1 VSREDIVAVV
11 SRLFAIAL
19 FLAGLKFA
27 VTAASFYAAS
37 EQVAGLALML
47 AMVATMVAI
56 AALLWYFPLT
66 IARKLLPVMKEP
78 KPASVVDGPTLF
90 SLALMI
96 LGVWFLANAV
106 IDLGYWGMFLSRIWG
121 SVPDDFG
128 LTVEQK
134 GGLLSTALELV
145 VALVLLFGSSG
156 IRNLL
161 FKIRYGSSLPND
173 PPVDESSSQA

>member
-11 SRLFAIAL
+11 TRLFAIVL
-19 FLAGLKFA
+19 LLFSLKFLATTVG
-27 VTAASFYAAS
+27 FYFDTD
-37 EQVAGLALML
+37 QFTGLAPIL
-47 AMVATMVAI
+47 AMVVTMIAI

-78 KPASVVDGPTLF
+78 RPASVVDGPTLF

-106 IDLGYWGMFLSRIWG
+106 IDLGYWAVLFSSLGG
-121 SVPDDFG
+121 SVPEEFG

-134 GGLLSTALELV
+134 GSLLSTVLELL
-145 VALVLLFGSSG
+145 VALLLVFGSTG

-161 FKIRYGSSLPND
+161 FKIRYGNSLPEAL
-173 PPVDESSSQA
+173 PAEESSRQA